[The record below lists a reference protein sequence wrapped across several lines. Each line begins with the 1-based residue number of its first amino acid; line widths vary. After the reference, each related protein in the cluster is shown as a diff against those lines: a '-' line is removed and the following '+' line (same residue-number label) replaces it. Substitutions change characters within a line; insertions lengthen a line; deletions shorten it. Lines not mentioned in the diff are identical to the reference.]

1 MVLKVNKRRGSLWS
15 YSQWAP
21 AQYTVHSLEEEM
33 TLSKQFTLTAI
44 TNNIKFVITDK
55 LQLCLLLDSISGY
68 LQATML
74 RQLQI
79 TMNSE
84 FHLQSVRVSII
95 INSFLN
101 SVHAAMKTW
110 METLLIFATMF
121 GKYIFPDGAQS

>member
-1 MVLKVNKRRGSLWS
+1 
-15 YSQWAP
+15 
-21 AQYTVHSLEEEM
+21 M

-74 RQLQI
+74 RQRQI

-121 GKYIFPDGAQS
+121 GKYCFGYLTLCI